1 MLVGMMRLFWL
12 PMRALFA
19 PCLLLALCLATS
31 PATAKES
38 PLRMTESFKDGT
50 ATGVGHYKG
59 MEFGYETQLFAYQA
73 CGKAYTRIHGKENNI
88 QGCNF
93 AFKLRQGQVE
103 IEESSKAAGYCG
115 VCTPVNVYR
124 VKYGGVIYLRTTVL
138 PGAPECKEHK
148 GTCW

>member
-1 MLVGMMRLFWL
+1 
-12 PMRALFA
+12 MRAISALF
-19 PCLLLALCLATS
+19 LVLALCVASS
-31 PATAKES
+31 PTTAKEP
-38 PLRMTESFKDGT
+38 PLRMTETFKHGIGI
-50 ATGVGHYKG
+50 GVGQYKG

-93 AFKLRQGQVE
+93 DFKLRQGHLE

-115 VCTPVNVYR
+115 ACRPVNVYR
-124 VKYGGVIYLRTTVL
+124 VKDSGVIYLRTTVL
-138 PGAPECKEHK
+138 PGAPQCKEVK